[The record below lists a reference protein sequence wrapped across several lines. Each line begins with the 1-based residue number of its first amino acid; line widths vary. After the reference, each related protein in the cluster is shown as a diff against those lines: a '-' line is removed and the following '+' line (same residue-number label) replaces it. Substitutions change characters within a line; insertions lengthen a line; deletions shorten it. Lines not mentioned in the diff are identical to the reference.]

1 MYRDSYAG
9 IKKKERFEITRIKL

>member
-9 IKKKERFEITRIKL
+9 IKKKERLEITRIKL